1 MTEHRRFETLND
13 YALGRL
19 DDAAE
24 RAVEAHIDACE
35 ACLEAVRDVLRAQV
49 RFYDA
54 PVPASAPAARSAFM
68 PFAPGTTRASIRSSL
83 A

>member
-1 MTEHRRFETLND
+1 MTEHPKFEALND
-13 YALGRL
+13 YALGRV

-54 PVPASAPAARSAFM
+54 PVPASAPAAR
-68 PFAPGTTRASIRSSL
+68 PTRCSGSS
-83 A
+83 

>member
-54 PVPASAPAARSAFM
+54 PVPASAPAAR
-68 PFAPGTTRASIRSSL
+68 PTRCSGSS
-83 A
+83 